1 MSRRRI
7 KRKYIV
13 SILWI
18 VIPVTVVLVIMNN
31 SYSLWSTKLTVQGT
45 ATAQRREN
53 VLAVNPVLISSGK
66 YTNIRGVNGIFSDY
80 ATWQGDRLDGNSLS
94 TTIHDTRYATW
105 FNGNL
110 DITIT
115 FTLKNESS
123 EGVTYRNGSAHL
135 DTIVDHGNALSNY
148 SCTTQRQT
156 LESGQTTRITVNTD
170 VNRYRIQ
177 NGTYLKFAIV
187 YYVTN
192 DMGTEV
198 PYYFYYTVYFT
209 A

>member
-80 ATWQGDRLDGNSLS
+80 ATWQGDR
-94 TTIHDTRYATW
+94 
-105 FNGNL
+105 
-110 DITIT
+110 
-115 FTLKNESS
+115 
-123 EGVTYRNGSAHL
+123 
-135 DTIVDHGNALSNY
+135 VD
-148 SCTTQRQT
+148 
-156 LESGQTTRITVNTD
+156 
-170 VNRYRIQ
+170 
-177 NGTYLKFAIV
+177 
-187 YYVTN
+187 
-192 DMGTEV
+192 
-198 PYYFYYTVYFT
+198 
-209 A
+209 